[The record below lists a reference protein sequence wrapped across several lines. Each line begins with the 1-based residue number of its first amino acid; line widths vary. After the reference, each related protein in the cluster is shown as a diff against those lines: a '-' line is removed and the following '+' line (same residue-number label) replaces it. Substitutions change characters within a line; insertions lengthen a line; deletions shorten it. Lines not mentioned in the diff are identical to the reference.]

1 MDFKSLVLCLIG
13 LSVAFSYDNISLKK
27 MATQSHT
34 YSNLLDDAK
43 YGVDGNS
50 ATCMKTYDIG
60 VNSLIAAVWWKVD
73 LRRVYRIHSINIL
86 FKNYDGYE
94 ARQRGRLA
102 GFSLYVSNTDV
113 SSTVDIKSSSLYY
126 KDGSQLPSLNF
137 TSTCTMFGR
146 YVIYYNQ
153 RRREVTYPEKYE
165 LDNVFTELCEVIV
178 NGCNESDVYGSDCDI
193 QCPTHCKGN
202 MCHIQ
207 NGTCYGCQP
216 GWMGTTCNTKCR
228 EGWYGMNCSQQC
240 VGHCRDNDTCNHVTG
255 GCDPGCDAA
264 WTGYMCD
271 KNCDN
276 GTDDIDCINR
286 CHCLNNYPCNKQ
298 TGNCEGECNP
308 GYTNSN
314 CSKKC
319 PPGYFGMG
327 CSNTCSGHCIRNEPC
342 DHVSGECSNGCQ
354 DGFEGTHCN
363 SSCIV
368 GYYGRNCSYVCPFTC
383 QTCRHTDGM
392 CTCKAGWTGARCT
405 KECNESYGENCK
417 HPCSSHCV
425 NKTCDRFNGNCVYG
439 CTEGHNCDQNTDNL
453 QTSDTKSI
461 TLISMAL
468 IAAFTISLVVNVIL
482 ISASLIRTRKKSKQF
497 CCRSSSSSENQS
509 VTNDGASQYQELS
522 VLSVGDNTYQTLTPN
537 VAKGDNTYQTLD

>member
-1 MDFKSLVLCLIG
+1 MFWTMDFKSLVLCLIG

-60 VNSLIAAVWWKVD
+60 VHSLIAAVWWKVD

-86 FKNYDGYE
+86 FKHYDGYE
-94 ARQRGRLA
+94 ARQRSRLA
-102 GFSLYVSNTDV
+102 GFSLYVSNIDV
-113 SSTVDIKSSSLYY
+113 SSTVDIKSSSLCY
-126 KDGSQLPSLNF
+126 KDGSQLPPLNF
-137 TSTCTMFGR
+137 TSTCIMFGR
-146 YVIYYNQ
+146 YVIYYNE

-178 NGCNESDVYGSDCDI
+178 NGCNESGVYGSDCDI

-240 VGHCRDNDTCNHVTG
+240 VGHCRDNATCNHVTG

-298 TGNCEGECNP
+298 TGNCEGVCNP

-392 CTCKAGWTGARCT
+392 CTCKAGWTGPRCT
-405 KECNESYGENCK
+405 KECPPGYFGIGCSNTCSGHCIRNEPCDHVSGE
-417 HPCSSHCV
+417 CS
-425 NKTCDRFNGNCVYG
+425 NGC
-439 CTEGHNCDQNTDNL
+439 
-453 QTSDTKSI
+453 
-461 TLISMAL
+461 
-468 IAAFTISLVVNVIL
+468 
-482 ISASLIRTRKKSKQF
+482 
-497 CCRSSSSSENQS
+497 
-509 VTNDGASQYQELS
+509 NDGYEGTHCNNCEIWSFY
-522 VLSVGDNTYQTLTPN
+522 
-537 VAKGDNTYQTLD
+537 LDGLAF